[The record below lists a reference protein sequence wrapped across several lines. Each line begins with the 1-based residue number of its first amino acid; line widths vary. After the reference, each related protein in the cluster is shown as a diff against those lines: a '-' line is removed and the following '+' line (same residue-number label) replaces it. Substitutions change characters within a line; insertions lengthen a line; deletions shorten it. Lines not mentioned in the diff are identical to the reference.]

1 MAFLMAFPWSWG
13 SVPDV
18 LPTRSSRVWNDVHG
32 EEYPILAGWTHTPA
46 MLGSRKTGAHVQKTQ
61 QSSGSKLASAS
72 LSQEAK
78 RRTVNSDASLG
89 RDGFVSLLTFVGFL
103 DCPRM
108 NSSTAPKT

>member
-1 MAFLMAFPWSWG
+1 
-13 SVPDV
+13 
-18 LPTRSSRVWNDVHG
+18 VWNDVHG
-32 EEYPILAGWTHTPA
+32 EEISHLGRMDYTPRCSVP
-46 MLGSRKTGAHVQKTQ
+46 GRRGAHVQKTQ